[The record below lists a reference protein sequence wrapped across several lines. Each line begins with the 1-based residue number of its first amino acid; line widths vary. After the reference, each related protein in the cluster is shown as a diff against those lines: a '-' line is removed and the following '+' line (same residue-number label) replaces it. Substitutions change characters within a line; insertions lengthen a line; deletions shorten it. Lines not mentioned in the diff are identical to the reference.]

1 MIFPRPYGWGICK
14 NTDIALKPVMHRFS
28 LDILCVVLGFSKDP
42 PCHFPFG
49 KNDTE
54 LTLSLTLWLGDCGGF
69 SKKYAAK
76 TEDSTSNPLTSL
88 KLQYGAT

>member
-1 MIFPRPYGWGICK
+1 MRLGAKNYIRKYLFERLSKIWDELKFRGVIFPRPYDWGICR

-49 KNDTE
+49 KNDTRAN
-54 LTLSLTLWLGDCGGF
+54 LAVGG
-69 SKKYAAK
+69 
-76 TEDSTSNPLTSL
+76 LRWI
-88 KLQYGAT
+88 